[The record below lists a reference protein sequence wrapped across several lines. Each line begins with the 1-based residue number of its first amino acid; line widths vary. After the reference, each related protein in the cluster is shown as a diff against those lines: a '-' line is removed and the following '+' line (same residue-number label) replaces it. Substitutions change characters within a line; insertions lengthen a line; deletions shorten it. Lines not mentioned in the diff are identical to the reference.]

1 MVVYS
6 IENHIMSEFTGGSAE
21 ESSPDFPGFQF
32 WQKPRSNSKNMT
44 GDVEG
49 RVCSCSMLNDVPS
62 SDTEHDTL

>member
-21 ESSPDFPGFQF
+21 ESSPTFLV
-32 WQKPRSNSKNMT
+32 SNSGKNHAQIPSNMT